1 MNTLVFGTNAVES
14 FIRKRVLQWDNRCI
28 VIKLEAQSCIE
39 GKAGRKSDFVVFNW
53 GGLISFVGVVESSAA
68 EEEDEEG
75 GGGGDDG
82 KEEVNE
88 VLEAEDINELDQ
100 PGETS
105 G

>member
-1 MNTLVFGTNAVES
+1 MS
-14 FIRKRVLQWDNRCI
+14 FLYKSRWKTSLTKKQWDSRCI
-28 VIKLEAQSCIE
+28 VIELGTQSRIE
-39 GKAGRKSDFVVFNW
+39 GKAGRKSDFVAFDC

-75 GGGGDDG
+75 GGGGGDDG
-82 KEEVNE
+82 EEEVNE

>member
-1 MNTLVFGTNAVES
+1 M
-14 FIRKRVLQWDNRCI
+14 
-28 VIKLEAQSCIE
+28 
-39 GKAGRKSDFVVFNW
+39 
-53 GGLISFVGVVESSAA
+53 FVGVVESSAA

-88 VLEAEDINELDQ
+88 VLEAEDVKELDQ

-105 G
+105 E

>member
-1 MNTLVFGTNAVES
+1 MNSG
-14 FIRKRVLQWDNRCI
+14 I
-28 VIKLEAQSCIE
+28 VIELEPQSWIE
-39 GKAGRKSDFVVFNW
+39 GKAGIKSDFVVFNW
-53 GGLISFVGVVESSAA
+53 SGLILFVGVVESSAA

-88 VLEAEDINELDQ
+88 VLEAEDVKELDQ

-105 G
+105 E

>member
-1 MNTLVFGTNAVES
+1 MNSG
-14 FIRKRVLQWDNRCI
+14 I
-28 VIKLEAQSCIE
+28 VIELEPQSWIE
-39 GKAGRKSDFVVFNW
+39 GKAGKKSDFVVFNW
-53 GGLISFVGVVESSAA
+53 SGLILFVGVVESSAA

-88 VLEAEDINELDQ
+88 VLEAEDVKELDQ

-105 G
+105 E

>member
-1 MNTLVFGTNAVES
+1 M
-14 FIRKRVLQWDNRCI
+14 
-28 VIKLEAQSCIE
+28 
-39 GKAGRKSDFVVFNW
+39 
-53 GGLISFVGVVESSAA
+53 FVGVVESSAA

-75 GGGGDDG
+75 GGGGDDGGDDG

>member
-1 MNTLVFGTNAVES
+1 MNSG
-14 FIRKRVLQWDNRCI
+14 I
-28 VIKLEAQSCIE
+28 VIELEPQIWIE
-39 GKAGRKSDFVVFNW
+39 GKAGKKSNFVVFNRS
-53 GGLISFVGVVESSAA
+53 GLILFVGVVESSAA

-75 GGGGDDG
+75 GGGGDDGGDDG

-100 PGETS
+100 PGGMS

>member
-1 MNTLVFGTNAVES
+1 MTYNQIGTWTA
-14 FIRKRVLQWDNRCI
+14 FAIL
-28 VIKLEAQSCIE
+28 AM
-39 GKAGRKSDFVVFNW
+39 FNW
-53 GGLISFVGVVESSAA
+53 SGLILFVGVVESSAA
-68 EEEDEEG
+68 EEKDEEG

-105 G
+105 E

>member
-1 MNTLVFGTNAVES
+1 MNS
-14 FIRKRVLQWDNRCI
+14 SIVLE
-28 VIKLEAQSCIE
+28 LEPQRWIE
-39 GKAGRKSDFVVFNW
+39 GKAGKKSDFVVFNW
-53 GGLISFVGVVESSAA
+53 SELILFVGVVESSAA

-88 VLEAEDINELDQ
+88 VLEAEDVKELDQ

-105 G
+105 E

>member
-1 MNTLVFGTNAVES
+1 M
-14 FIRKRVLQWDNRCI
+14 
-28 VIKLEAQSCIE
+28 
-39 GKAGRKSDFVVFNW
+39 
-53 GGLISFVGVVESSAA
+53 FVGVVESSAA

-75 GGGGDDG
+75 GGDSG
-82 KEEVNE
+82 EEVNE

>member
-1 MNTLVFGTNAVES
+1 MNS
-14 FIRKRVLQWDNRCI
+14 SIVLE
-28 VIKLEAQSCIE
+28 LEPQRWIE
-39 GKAGRKSDFVVFNW
+39 GKAGKKSDFVVFNW
-53 GGLISFVGVVESSAA
+53 SGLILFVGVVESSAN

-100 PGETS
+100 PGGMS

>member
-1 MNTLVFGTNAVES
+1 M
-14 FIRKRVLQWDNRCI
+14 
-28 VIKLEAQSCIE
+28 
-39 GKAGRKSDFVVFNW
+39 
-53 GGLISFVGVVESSAA
+53 FVGVVESSAA

-100 PGETS
+100 PGGMS

>member
-1 MNTLVFGTNAVES
+1 MGGGVE
-14 FIRKRVLQWDNRCI
+14 
-28 VIKLEAQSCIE
+28 LEPQIWIE
-39 GKAGRKSDFVVFNW
+39 GKAGKKSDFVVFNW
-53 GGLISFVGVVESSAA
+53 SGLILFVGVVESSAA

-88 VLEAEDINELDQ
+88 VLEAEDVKELDQ

-105 G
+105 E

>member
-1 MNTLVFGTNAVES
+1 MNSG
-14 FIRKRVLQWDNRCI
+14 I
-28 VIKLEAQSCIE
+28 VIELEPQSWIE
-39 GKAGRKSDFVVFNW
+39 GKAGKKSDFVVFNW
-53 GGLISFVGVVESSAA
+53 SGLILFVGVVESSAA
-68 EEEDEEG
+68 EEKDEEG